1 MQRTNCLGGSHEIE
15 SYEGNGIQ
23 VCNTIYDTELN
34 GLDNFKRTLNRL

>member
-15 SYEGNGIQ
+15 FNEGNGIQ

-34 GLDNFKRTLNRL
+34 GLKELLKGYNP